1 MSDTRRN
8 APLGRHFHT
17 FDALRFFAFL
27 KVFFF
32 HIPAAAFGLAG
43 YLMAGG
49 SLAVRF
55 FFVLSGFLISYL
67 ILVEKEQT
75 GRLDFRYFMLRRAL
89 RIWPLYYL
97 IVAFAFFTPYI
108 LSALKLEYSNEGYA
122 PNFLYTVLFLEN
134 YVGILKRNAPNVSPL
149 GVVWSICVE
158 EHFYIVWGLAL
169 SHLRRRNVPKLIAA
183 SCVLAL
189 ASRSVF
195 VYLGYPPYDLL
206 TNLDLFA
213 IGAIPA
219 YFLVARPNDLEHAM
233 DRIPRRLKWLGVAL
247 VIGAVFIE
255 PHLTGPV
262 HEVWGPTLMGLMF
275 GGLLSLFLSA
285 RSNFGIA
292 DSNIFSRL
300 GKYTYG
306 LYLYHVIVINLLLVI
321 FTREAVEEL
330 PMSLLFASLALGVSI
345 VISSISYRYLERPF
359 LSLRRYPARK
369 AA

>member
-32 HIPAAAFGLAG
+32 HIPPAAFGLLG
-43 YLMAGG
+43 YFMAGG
-49 SLAVRF
+49 TLAVRF

-75 GRLDFRYFMLRRAL
+75 GRLDFKHFMLRRVL

-97 IVAFAFFTPYI
+97 IVAFAFVTPYI
-108 LSALKLEYSNEGYA
+108 LSALNLEHSNEGYT

-134 YVGILKRNAPNVSPL
+134 YVGILRQDAPNVSPL
-149 GVVWSICVE
+149 GVIWSICVE

-169 SHLRRRNVPKLIAA
+169 SLLQRRSVPKLIAA

-189 ASRSVF
+189 ASRSAF
-195 VYLGYPPYDLL
+195 VYYGYPTRDLL

-219 YFLVARPNDLEHAM
+219 YFLVARPNDLEQTV
-233 DRIPRRLKWLGVAL
+233 DRIPRRRKWLGVVL
-247 VIGAVFIE
+247 VIGAASIE
-255 PHLTGPV
+255 PHLQGPV
-262 HEVWGPTLMGLMF
+262 NEVCGPTLLGLMF
-275 GGLLSLFLSA
+275 GGLLSLFLSS

-292 DSNIFSRL
+292 NSNIFSRL

-306 LYLYHVIVINLLLVI
+306 LYLYHVIVINLLLAI
-321 FTREAVEEL
+321 FRGVTLERL
-330 PMSLLFASLALGVSI
+330 PVSLLFVSLALGVSI
-345 VISSISYRYLERPF
+345 VISAISYHYLEKPF
-359 LSLRRYPARK
+359 LALKRY
-369 AA
+369 AAGQAA